1 MGTQRAR
8 QVAERGGW
16 DQQHLADRALGQTSH
31 LFLVLESN
39 ATQVTLGSGR
49 HGACVVREQ
58 KRKEEEGEE
67 EGGGGEQTDGRKA
80 GRKEKRERHVR
91 THKTTTSTHVA
102 RGGFVC
108 VLVMSYFYANGG
120 SLYGAETVQKKNQG
134 LKKGPEEPV
143 DKNKRVRH
151 QF

>member
-1 MGTQRAR
+1 MQGRGVGGRRGTQRAR

-58 KRKEEEGEE
+58 ERKEEEGEE
-67 EGGGGEQTDGRKA
+67 EEERKSVNDMRALTGRRRSRTWRGGGLC
-80 GRKEKRERHVR
+80 
-91 THKTTTSTHVA
+91 
-102 RGGFVC
+102 VC
-108 VLVMSYFYANGG
+108 W
-120 SLYGAETVQKKNQG
+120 
-134 LKKGPEEPV
+134 
-143 DKNKRVRH
+143 
-151 QF
+151 